1 MEVARRFDC
10 VMGGVVLSKF
20 SRSLPIAVFCVA
32 ALFLPA
38 CYAAKGAVT
47 DVSGKAYDVASLRL
61 AKGLP
66 WIGSLKVVCGDARM
80 SVPFRRVK
88 SMKIDP
94 ARITS
99 VDGQP
104 YYGVE
109 ITLRGGAVI
118 GGFGGGGALCSV
130 CADNGIKGKVS
141 KSGYSAPFSSLSG
154 VDIYGKGEG
163 QSAQQGGGD
172 EGTEDEEE

>member
-1 MEVARRFDC
+1 
-10 VMGGVVLSKF
+10 LTKF

-32 ALFLPA
+32 AVFLA
-38 CYAAKGAVT
+38 VCYAAKGAVT
-47 DVSGKAYDVASLRL
+47 DVSGKAYEVTSLRL

-80 SVPFRRVK
+80 SVPFRRV
-88 SMKIDP
+88 SGMKIDP

-99 VDGQP
+99 VDGKP

-109 ITLRGGAVI
+109 ITLRGGGVI
-118 GGFGGGGALCSV
+118 GGLGGDATPCSV

-141 KSGYSAPFSSLSG
+141 KTGYRASFSSLSG
-154 VDIYGKGEG
+154 VEIHGKGG
-163 QSAQQGGGD
+163 AQSAQGGGD
-172 EGTEDEEE
+172 EDAEDEEE